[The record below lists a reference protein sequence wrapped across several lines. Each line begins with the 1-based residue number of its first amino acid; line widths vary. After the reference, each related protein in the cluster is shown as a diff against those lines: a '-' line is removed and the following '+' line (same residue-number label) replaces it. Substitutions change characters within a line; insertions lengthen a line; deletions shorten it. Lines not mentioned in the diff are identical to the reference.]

1 MSHAD
6 AARSAVRLLGG
17 RWVVLLHRVPALS
30 RVDLQDTSLRDR
42 QDTVGDDTRARPRG
56 DHYDVMFESTEGL
69 ETWAVMRLPD
79 AIAQVA
85 HRLDLHR
92 AVYLDYEGPI
102 SGDRGEVRRVD
113 AGHYRLLSTEDSGTL
128 RIETKSEA
136 GVVSTWVLQ
145 PMEPVHDSRWWLQ
158 RIESERA
165 EPDADLG

>member
-6 AARSAVRLLGG
+6 AARSAVRLQGG
-17 RWVVLLHRVPALS
+17 RWVVLHHRVPVVSQVEVL
-30 RVDLQDTSLRDR
+30 DTA
-42 QDTVGDDTRARPRG
+42 GDDTRARPRG

-92 AVYLDYEGPI
+92 AAYLDYEGPI
-102 SGDRGEVRRVD
+102 SGGRGEVCRVD
-113 AGHYRLLSTEDSGTL
+113 AGNYRVLATEDSGTL
-128 RIETKSEA
+128 RIETKSDA

-145 PMEPVHDSRWWLQ
+145 PMESAQDSRWWLR
-158 RIESERA
+158 RIESDRA
-165 EPDADLG
+165 ESVAELG

>member
-6 AARSAVRLLGG
+6 AARSAIRLQGG
-17 RWVVLLHRVPALS
+17 RWVVLHHRVPAVS
-30 RVDLQDTSLRDR
+30 RVDVQDTA
-42 QDTVGDDTRARPRG
+42 GDDAQARPRG
-56 DHYDVMFESTEGL
+56 DHYDVMFESSGGL
-69 ETWAVMRLPD
+69 ETWAVMRSPD

-92 AVYLDYEGPI
+92 AAYLDYEGPI
-102 SGDRGEVRRVD
+102 SGGRGEVRRVD
-113 AGHYRLLSTEDSGTL
+113 AGLYRVLAAEDSGTL

-158 RIESERA
+158 RIASDRA
-165 EPDADLG
+165 ESVAELE